1 MRGTEWIVDAEG
13 CSPGALRDLDGLR
26 ELFER
31 ILREL
36 DLKQVGE
43 TLWHRFPGPGGITGL
58 ALLRESHLACHTY
71 PEHGLLSMNLYCCAE
86 RPAWPWE
93 ERLAEALGATRVSVR
108 ALNRL
113 EPVRPRRAAA
123 AGGSGE

>member
-13 CSPGALRDLDGLR
+13 CSPSALRDLEKLR
-26 ELFER
+26 DLFER

-36 DLKQVGE
+36 DLRQVGE

-58 ALLRESHLACHTY
+58 ALLSESHLTCHTY
-71 PEHGLLSMNLYCCAE
+71 PEHGLLSMNLYCCGE

-93 ERLAEALGATRVSVR
+93 ERLAEALGASRVRVR
-108 ALNRL
+108 ALSRL
-113 EPVRPRRAAA
+113 EA
-123 AGGSGE
+123 AGPHPAAFAGGRGK